1 MLPFLSFPENWATG
15 REAMIRNLMWFTMG
29 ICAALVVYYVLYRF
43 SLPLKPFIY
52 QAF

>member
-1 MLPFLSFPENWATG
+1 MARSVA
-15 REAMIRNLMWFTMG
+15 WFTLGMWV
-29 ICAALVVYYVLYRF
+29 ALVVYYMLYRI

>member
-1 MLPFLSFPENWATG
+1 MMRSA
-15 REAMIRNLMWFTMG
+15 AWFAGGMMSAV
-29 ICAALVVYYVLYRF
+29 IMYYMLYRI

>member
-1 MLPFLSFPENWATG
+1 MSRSIAWFVLGMWAG
-15 REAMIRNLMWFTMG
+15 
-29 ICAALVVYYVLYRF
+29 LVIHYMLYRI